1 MPPILPQADASD
13 VQPWT
18 FATLCSGAD
27 IPSYAWEPKGGKA
40 RFFSEIASAPIKLL
54 AHHWG
59 EVPNLGDLEQID
71 GTAHEGKVDV
81 LWASFPCQ
89 PWSDAGLGLGLSDP
103 RGRLTLSGVR
113 VIDEIDPPIFCF
125 ENVVKLLNNKENA
138 FGKFLGRLAGERDA
152 LHPYG
157 KPDGVDI
164 QAGRRWPDCGYVLG
178 PRRAIAWRVFDGPE
192 FGVPQSRRRL
202 VLIACTRRSGIDPR
216 RIVHEP
222 VPPCD
227 ALGQRYE
234 SGADVVP
241 GIDGRPVFR
250 ARTVAVRGRVINGFD
265 GQQIEEGG
273 QIANC
278 LRTASG
284 GSSIGMLLVHERG
297 DWRIR
302 NHTVAEC
309 ERLMG
314 MSGTHTDVPGLSDT
328 ERRTI
333 IGNSLI
339 VPMVDWIG
347 DQILK
352 VLHEAA

>member
-1 MPPILPQADASD
+1 MPSIPPQADVPD

-27 IPSYAWEPKGGKA
+27 VPSYAWERKGGKA
-40 RFFSEIASAPIKLL
+40 RFFSEIASAPIRLL
-54 AHHWG
+54 KHHWSS
-59 EVPNLGDLEQID
+59 VPNLGDLEQID
-71 GTAHEGKVDV
+71 GTAHEGEVDV

-89 PWSDAGLGLGLSDP
+89 PYSEAGKGLGLDDP
-103 RGRLTLSGVR
+103 RGQLTLSGLR
-113 VIDEIDPPIFCF
+113 VVDEVDPPIFCF
-125 ENVVKLLNNKENA
+125 ENVPKLLTNKDNA
-138 FGKFLGRLAGERDA
+138 FGQFLGRLAGEREP
-152 LHPYG
+152 LYPYG
-157 KPDGVDI
+157 KPEGDDDA
-164 QAGRRWPDCGYVLG
+164 AGRRWPDCGFVLG

-192 FGVPQSRRRL
+192 FGIPQSRRRL
-202 VLIACTRRSGIDPR
+202 VVVACTRRSGFDPR

-222 VPPCD
+222 VAPCD
-227 ALGQRYE
+227 ALEQCFER
-234 SGADVVP
+234 GADVVP

-250 ARTVAVRGRVINGFD
+250 ARTVAVRGRVINGFS

-278 LRTASG
+278 LRTAAG
-284 GSSIGMLLVHERG
+284 GSSIGMLLVKEG
-297 DWRIR
+297 EDWRLR
-302 NHTVAEC
+302 NHSVSEC